1 MRRGYAMAEL
11 ISYNIKL
18 IKMKKILLFVTLFV
32 TIAAKPLFAQEG
44 SKTEPNK
51 LLSLYYDIKDAL
63 VSGNATTASAKAG
76 DFVKVMGSIDA
87 KIVGESSRDALLKDV
102 TVISNSKDLKE
113 QRINFAPFSDNMIAL
128 AKSVKLSTDP
138 VYQQYCPMKKASW
151 LSSQQ
156 AIKNPYYGSAMLT
169 CGSVKATL

>member
-1 MRRGYAMAEL
+1 
-11 ISYNIKL
+11 
-18 IKMKKILLFVTLFV
+18 MKKIFLFAVLFVTV
-32 TIAAKPLFAQEG
+32 AIQPLFSQENLKAAP
-44 SKTEPNK
+44 SQ

-63 VSGNATTASAKAG
+63 VSGNAVTASTKAG
-76 DFVKVMGSIDA
+76 DFVKALNNTNVTILN
-87 KIVGESSRDALLKDV
+87 ETSREALLKDV

-113 QRINFAPFSDNMIAL
+113 QRVIFAPFSDNMIAL
-128 AKSVKLSTDP
+128 AKTVKLSTEP

-169 CGSVKATL
+169 CGSVKATF

>member
-1 MRRGYAMAEL
+1 
-11 ISYNIKL
+11 
-18 IKMKKILLFVTLFV
+18 MKKIFLFTVLFV
-32 TIAAKPLFAQEG
+32 TIAAQPLFAQEN
-44 SKTEPNK
+44 SKAEPGQ

-63 VSGNATTASAKAG
+63 VSGNAATASAKAG
-76 DFVKVMGSIDA
+76 DFVKVMGGIDA
-87 KIVGESSRDALLKDV
+87 KIVGEANRDALLKDV

-113 QRINFAPFSDNMIAL
+113 QRVSFAPFSDNMIAL
-128 AKSVKLSTDP
+128 AKAVKLSTDP

-151 LSSQQ
+151 LSNQQ

>member
-1 MRRGYAMAEL
+1 
-11 ISYNIKL
+11 
-18 IKMKKILLFVTLFV
+18 MKKIFLFIALFVTV
-32 TIAAKPLFAQEG
+32 ATQSSSAQES
-44 SKTEPNK
+44 SKAEPGQ

-63 VSGNATTASAKAG
+63 VSGNAATASAKAG
-76 DFVKVMGSIDA
+76 DFVKAINSIDT
-87 KIVGESSRDALLKDV
+87 KIVGEANRDALLKDV

-113 QRINFAPFSDNMIAL
+113 QRVSFAPFSENMISL
-128 AKSVKLSTDP
+128 AKTVKLSTDP

-151 LSSQQ
+151 LSNQQ

>member
-1 MRRGYAMAEL
+1 
-11 ISYNIKL
+11 
-18 IKMKKILLFVTLFV
+18 MKKIFLFIALFV
-32 TIAAKPLFAQEG
+32 TITTQSLSAQEN
-44 SKTEPNK
+44 SKAESGK

-63 VSGNATTASAKAG
+63 VSGNAAAASAKAG
-76 DFVKVMGSIDA
+76 DFVKAISSIDA
-87 KIVGESSRDALLKDV
+87 KIVGEANRDALLKDV

-113 QRINFAPFSDNMIAL
+113 QRVSFAPFSENMISL
-128 AKSVKLSTDP
+128 AKTVKLSTDP

-151 LSSQQ
+151 LSNQQ